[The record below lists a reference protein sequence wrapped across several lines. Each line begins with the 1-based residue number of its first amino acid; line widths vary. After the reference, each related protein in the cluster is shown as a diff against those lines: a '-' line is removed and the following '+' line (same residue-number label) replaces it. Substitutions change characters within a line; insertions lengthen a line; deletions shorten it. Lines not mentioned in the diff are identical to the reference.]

1 MTTDTQTL
9 ISDVLTASGY
19 ELIEAEYVAA
29 RQLWRIFIDKPESR
43 RGVDLIGLEDCAAAS
58 NVVEDALIAAE
69 VPYEH
74 LEVSSPGID
83 RALTKPEHFLRF
95 AGENVRLTLQPPVNG
110 ERKLIGDLV
119 GFEQDQVVVTVG
131 GVVNKVPYAN
141 VARARVLPQ
150 Y

>member
-9 ISDVLTASGY
+9 ISDVLEANGY
-19 ELIEAEYVAA
+19 ELVEAEYAPA
-29 RQLWRIFIDKPESR
+29 RQLWRIFIDRPESR

-58 NVVEDALIAAE
+58 GLVEDALIAAD
-69 VPYEH
+69 VAYEH

-83 RALTKPEHFLRF
+83 RALTKPGHFLRF
-95 AGENVRLTLQPPVNG
+95 AGESVKLTLQPPVNG

-119 GFEQDQVVVTVG
+119 GFEQDQVIVMVDGT
-131 GVVNKVPYAN
+131 VNKVPYAN
-141 VARARVLPQ
+141 VTRARVLPQ

>member
-1 MTTDTQTL
+1 MTTHTQTL
-9 ISDVLTASGY
+9 ISDVLTANGY
-19 ELIEAEYVAA
+19 ELIEAEYVPA
-29 RQLWRIFIDKPESR
+29 RQLWRIYIDRPESR

-58 NVVEDALIAAE
+58 NLVEDALIAAAIA
-69 VPYEH
+69 YEH
-74 LEVSSPGID
+74 LEVSSPGTD
-83 RALTKPEHFLRF
+83 RALTRPDHFLRF

-110 ERKLIGDLV
+110 ERKIIGDLV
-119 GFEQDQVVVTVG
+119 GFEQDQVVLSVD

>member
-1 MTTDTQTL
+1 MHTQTL
-9 ISDVLTASGY
+9 ISDALAASGY
-19 ELIEAEYVAA
+19 ELIEAEYVAG
-29 RQLWRIFIDKPESR
+29 RQLWRIFIDRPDSR

-58 NVVEDALIAAE
+58 GLVEDALIAAD

-74 LEVSSPGID
+74 LEVSSPGVD
-83 RALTKPEHFLRF
+83 RALTRPEHFLRF
-95 AGENVRLTLQPPVNG
+95 AGESVKLTLQPPVNG
-110 ERKLIGDLV
+110 ERKLTGDLV
-119 GFEQDQVVVTVG
+119 GFEQDHVVVSVD